1 MTDDD
6 LEIRRKRLL
15 YRSWHRGTKELDLFI
30 GSFADAQLAGF
41 DAGQLDRYEAILE
54 RDENDIYGWLV
65 GREAVPAEIDND
77 VMAMLLDFTFEK
89 TSR

>member
-1 MTDDD
+1 MDDD

-30 GSFADAQLAGF
+30 GSFADAHLAAF
-41 DAGQLDRYEAILE
+41 DAGQLARYETILE